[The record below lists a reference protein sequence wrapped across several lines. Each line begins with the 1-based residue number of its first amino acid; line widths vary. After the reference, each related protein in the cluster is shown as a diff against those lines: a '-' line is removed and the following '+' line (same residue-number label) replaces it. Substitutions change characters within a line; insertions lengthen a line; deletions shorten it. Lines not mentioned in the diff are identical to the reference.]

1 MMSTYKS
8 NLYLVPYT
16 LVKSNKNNKQN
27 MRNDFIEVK
36 NFCFAKTVKK
46 MREETI
52 GQEKIFANYIS
63 VKEKKKNWKL
73 ALKSDLL

>member
-1 MMSTYKS
+1 
-8 NLYLVPYT
+8 
-16 LVKSNKNNKQN
+16 
-27 MRNDFIEVK
+27 MRNDFIGVK

-63 VKEKKKNWKL
+63 VKEKKKHNN
-73 ALKSDLL
+73 

>member
-63 VKEKKKNWKL
+63 VKEKKKTGSWH
-73 ALKSDLL
+73 

>member
-52 GQEKIFANYIS
+52 GQEKIFANFIS
-63 VKEKKKNWKL
+63 VKEKKKTGSWH
-73 ALKSDLL
+73 

>member
-1 MMSTYKS
+1 
-8 NLYLVPYT
+8 
-16 LVKSNKNNKQN
+16 
-27 MRNDFIEVK
+27 MRDKVTEGEE
-36 NFCFAKTVKK
+36 VKK